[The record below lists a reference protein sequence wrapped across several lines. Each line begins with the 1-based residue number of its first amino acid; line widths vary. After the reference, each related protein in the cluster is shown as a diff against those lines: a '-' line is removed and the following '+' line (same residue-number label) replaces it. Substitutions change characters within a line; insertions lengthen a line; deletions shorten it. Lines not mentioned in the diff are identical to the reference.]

1 MVLGSVKDE
10 QCFST
15 ISFMKSKLKFFLR
28 NHVDLILK
36 MSTSDEYSIDNFPFG
51 DAIKA

>member
-15 ISFMKSKLKFFLR
+15 ISFMKSKLNFFLR

-36 MSTSDEYSIDNFPFG
+36 MSTQDEYSIDNFPFG